1 MLYIMH
7 GVNYDLATKGP
18 GSVDK
23 GVQQLQSLFYKKV
36 LYVLEEK
43 SITAFDQRIPRF
55 SLQDEGILELESYQ
69 YDRQKSVASGQNCYI
84 KEQDH
89 SIDALRYIVD
99 EWQRSGK
106 LLTI

>member
-1 MLYIMH
+1 MH
-7 GVNYDLATKGP
+7 GVNYELATKGA

-43 SITAFDQRIPRF
+43 SITEFNNNIPKY

-69 YDRQKSVASGQNCYI
+69 YDRQKSITSGQNCYV

-99 EWQRSGK
+99 EWQRKGK

>member
-1 MLYIMH
+1 M
-7 GVNYDLATKGP
+7 
-18 GSVDK
+18 
-23 GVQQLQSLFYKKV
+23 QSLFYKKV

-43 SITAFDQRIPRF
+43 TITQFNGNVPIY
-55 SLQDEGILELESYQ
+55 SLEDIGIIELESYQ
-69 YDRQKSVASGQNCYI
+69 YDRQRSIASGQNCYV

-89 SIDALRYIVD
+89 SIDALRYIIM